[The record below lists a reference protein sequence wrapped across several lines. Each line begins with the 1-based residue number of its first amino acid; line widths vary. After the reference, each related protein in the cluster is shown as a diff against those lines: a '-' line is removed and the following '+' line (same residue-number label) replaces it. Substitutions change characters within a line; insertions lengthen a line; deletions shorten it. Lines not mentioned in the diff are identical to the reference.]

1 MFISFEMLKYYTCE
15 CRMKS
20 MSINVP
26 KLEPEWVPDQRYKL
40 QFPFFQN
47 LIQYPLKEQNRSPF
61 IHL

>member
-1 MFISFEMLKYYTCE
+1 
-15 CRMKS
+15 MKS

-26 KLEPEWVPDQRYKL
+26 KLEPERVPDQRYKL